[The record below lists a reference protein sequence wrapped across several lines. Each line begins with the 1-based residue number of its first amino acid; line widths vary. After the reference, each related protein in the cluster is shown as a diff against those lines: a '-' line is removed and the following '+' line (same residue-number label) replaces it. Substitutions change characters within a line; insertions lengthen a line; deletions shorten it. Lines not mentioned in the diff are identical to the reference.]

1 MKLILITL
9 LVAITTGYLLG
20 GRLSNISNLRIR
32 WAPLAIVGLA
42 MQMYNPPGRWPLAM
56 LFGSFV
62 LLSVFAIANRK
73 VAGFTLIL
81 VGVALNFIVI
91 GVNSGMPVAMQA
103 LEASGQLG
111 TISGLTNDADSYV
124 KHHLATSED
133 KLIFLG
139 DVMGIAPPV
148 SQAISLGDI
157 FSYGGVAMVIVTAMR
172 REPRKDEGDELVP
185 VPVGEPQ
192 GVGG

>member
-9 LVAITTGYLLG
+9 LVAITVGYLLG
-20 GRLSNISNLRIR
+20 GRLSNISNLRIK

-42 MQMYNPPGRWPLAM
+42 MQMYNPPGKWPLAM

-62 LLSVFAIANRK
+62 LLSIFAVANRRI
-73 VAGFTLIL
+73 AGFSLIL

-91 GVNSGMPVAMQA
+91 GVNRGMPVATQA
-103 LEASGQLG
+103 LEASGQMG

-133 KLIFLG
+133 KVIFLG

-157 FSYGGVAMVIVTAMR
+157 FSYGGVAVVIVTAMR
-172 REPRKDEGDELVP
+172 REAKPEDEESLVP
-185 VPVGEPQ
+185 VSAGEPQ
-192 GVGG
+192 GAGG